1 MESRDAGR
9 RHRSHDRHQLRAHAR
24 RGRMDT
30 LIRRRRPAVN
40 YENILVEQRGAV
52 TLITLNRPKALNA
65 LNAVVLKELIDAF
78 AAFDADDTQRCAVL
92 TGSEKAFAAGA
103 DITEMWDQGFASMYA
118 SNFFPRWGKV
128 TGTRHPWNA

>member
-9 RHRSHDRHQLRAHAR
+9 RHRSHDRHHLRAHAR

-65 LNAVVLKELIDAF
+65 INAVVLKERIDAF
-78 AAFDADDTQRCAVL
+78 AAFDADDTQTCAVL
-92 TGSEKAFAAGA
+92 TGSDDDFDAGGA
-103 DITEMWDQGFASMYA
+103 DRKGD
-118 SNFFPRWGKV
+118 
-128 TGTRHPWNA
+128 

>member
-9 RHRSHDRHQLRAHAR
+9 RHRSHDRHHLRAHAR

-52 TLITLNRPKALNA
+52 TLTTLTPPKALNA
-65 LNAVVLKELIDAF
+65 PNAVVLKELITAF
-78 AAFDADDTQRCAVL
+78 AAFDAHDTHRFPVQPGTDTTPEAPR
-92 TGSEKAFAAGA
+92 
-103 DITEMWDQGFASMYA
+103 QGQEVVKNEQA
-118 SNFFPRWGKV
+118 P
-128 TGTRHPWNA
+128 

>member
-1 MESRDAGR
+1 
-9 RHRSHDRHQLRAHAR
+9 
-24 RGRMDT
+24 MDT

-52 TLITLNRPKALNA
+52 TLLTLNRPKALNA

-92 TGSEKAFAAGA
+92 KGRDKDFEAGA
-103 DITEMWDQGFASMYA
+103 DMKDMSDQGFARMNA
-118 SNFFPRWGKV
+118 SHNRTIGV
-128 TGTRHPWNA
+128 